1 MSISNTENLKALNEQ
16 LKDISEFLAE
26 VSVDM
31 IDGGFTEIPVF
42 VAHQEQAKIG
52 EMIIDRTEFGYP
64 FSINATTIERFVE
77 LNIIPSSQ
85 LQSFKQ
91 TLGNPRKKCC
101 ILLLTPPEPQFVFH
115 NFGGSKNEKQP
126 LG

>member
-1 MSISNTENLKALNEQ
+1 MSIANTDNLKALNEQ
-16 LKDISEFLAE
+16 LKGISDFLAE
-26 VSVDM
+26 VSEDM
-31 IDGGFTEIPVF
+31 IEGGFTQIPIF

-52 EMIIDRTEFGYP
+52 EMIIDRTEFGYA
-64 FSINATTIERFVE
+64 FSINATTLERFIE
-77 LNIIPSSQ
+77 LNIIPEQQ
-85 LQSFKQ
+85 LDSFKQ

-101 ILLLTPPEPQFVFH
+101 ILLLTPPDPQFVFH